1 MNAMKTFAGRILGSL
16 VVTATMAA
24 APIAF
29 SQDATPKTPT
39 VLNGIPKDQA
49 EAVVTGDKI
58 LAVASSGSMTAIWET
73 LEFGEKVECLNC
85 IPAVEPLLYDANPRT
100 REIAAWWLR
109 RRLLGVFGP
118 GQAYER
124 TAAVLKSD
132 ASPSKRARAADAL
145 GEFLSVAGV
154 PLVADALV
162 TDSDPGVRASAAKAL
177 GRLNSD
183 GGGALGKAL
192 ADKDATVKVAVLHAA
207 SRINAFADVAQVA
220 TLLSDSAP
228 NVRKR
233 AVELLDAMRAKDAVA
248 GVMNIARYDA
258 DAMVRLSA
266 CHALGGFG
274 DASAKSTLSA
284 IADSDTD
291 GLVRD
296 QAKIALRR
304 L

>member
-1 MNAMKTFAGRILGSL
+1 MFAGRVLGAL
-16 VVTATMAA
+16 VVTATLAA
-24 APIAF
+24 APTAR
-29 SQDATPKTPT
+29 SQDKSPVVPT
-39 VLNGIPKDQA
+39 VLQGIPKDQA
-49 EAVVTGDKI
+49 ETVVTGDKI
-58 LAVASSGSMTAIWET
+58 LAAASSGSMTAIWET

-85 IPAVEPLLYDANPRT
+85 IPAVEPLLYDSNPRT

-124 TAAVLKSD
+124 TATALKSD
-132 ASPSKRARAADAL
+132 ASPAKRARAADAL
-145 GEFLSVAGV
+145 GEFLSAAGV
-154 PLVADALV
+154 PLVADALT
-162 TDSDPGVRASAAKAL
+162 TDADAGVRASAAKAL

-192 ADKDATVKVAVLHAA
+192 ADKDPTVKVAVLGAA

-220 TLLSDSAP
+220 TLLSDSAA
-228 NVRKR
+228 NVRRR
-233 AVELLDAMRAKDAVA
+233 AVELLGSMRAKDTVA
-248 GVMNIARYDA
+248 GVMNIARNDP
-258 DAMVRLSA
+258 DEGVRLSA
-266 CHALGGFG
+266 CHALGLFG

-284 IADSDTD
+284 IADSDTS